1 MCTGHHPGWQGLS
14 QVLATRKSNEP
25 LPKCLA
31 ARRNQAIDPE
41 RYCAATFADY
51 RVLAYAIH
59 ALSKHPHLDP
69 DAALTAQHRIPHP
82 AESAQDD

>member
-1 MCTGHHPGWQGLS
+1 MCTGHHPRWQGLS

-51 RVLAYAIH
+51 RVLAFAIR
-59 ALSKHPHLDP
+59 APSRRPAP
-69 DAALTAQHRIPHP
+69 VAALAPQHQIPHRVT
-82 AESAQDD
+82 SAQDY